1 MKNILI
7 IGLGSIGQRHY
18 RNLKKINK
26 KFKFYAIVKKNN
38 SPELNKKNIVI
49 NKKINFKKLNIIKTN
64 INNLTNL
71 QIDMAII
78 SNPTS
83 KHIDTAIKI
92 AKLKI
97 PLYIEKPISSDLKNV
112 IKLRKLLIKKK
123 VLCFSG
129 YQQRENPSILFI
141 KNLINSEK
149 YGKIIKVIIKNQEFL
164 PFQHKY
170 ENYENGYAARQDL
183 GGGVTLC
190 LSHEVDY
197 ANLLFGKQ
205 INLLSVG
212 GKKSN
217 LKINVDDT
225 SDFIINYKF
234 NKKIFPV
241 YFFLDFIKK
250 KREQSCEILF
260 EKADLKLNL
269 KNNTIKINT
278 KNKEK
283 KIKFIKDKDYL
294 FIKRLKKF
302 IFLIKKK
309 KFLIE
314 DYDSAINVLKIC
326 IKIKER
332 FNKNN
337 KSLI

>member
-1 MKNILI
+1 MFFWI
-7 IGLGSIGQRHY
+7 ST
-18 RNLKKINK
+18 KKI
-26 KFKFYAIVKKNN
+26 I
-38 SPELNKKNIVI
+38 
-49 NKKINFKKLNIIKTN
+49 
-64 INNLTNL
+64 
-71 QIDMAII
+71 
-78 SNPTS
+78 
-83 KHIDTAIKI
+83 
-92 AKLKI
+92 
-97 PLYIEKPISSDLKNV
+97 
-112 IKLRKLLIKKK
+112 
-123 VLCFSG
+123 
-129 YQQRENPSILFI
+129 ILFI

-149 YGKIIKVIIKNQEFL
+149 YGKIIKVIIKIKNL

-183 GGGVTLC
+183 VEVTLC

-283 KIKFIKDKDYL
+283 KIKFIKDRDYL
-294 FIKRLKKF
+294 FIKRLKNLF
-302 IFLIKKK
+302 F
-309 KFLIE
+309 
-314 DYDSAINVLKIC
+314 
-326 IKIKER
+326 
-332 FNKNN
+332 
-337 KSLI
+337 